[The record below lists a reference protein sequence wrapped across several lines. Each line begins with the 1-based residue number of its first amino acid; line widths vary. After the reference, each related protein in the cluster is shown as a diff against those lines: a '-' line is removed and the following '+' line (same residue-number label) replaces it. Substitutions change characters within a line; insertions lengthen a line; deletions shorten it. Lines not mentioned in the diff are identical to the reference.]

1 MKGNTMTTIAKLTK
15 QQDGRL
21 VGTLTT
27 LALHIAK
34 ISFVPEQ
41 SDNEKAPV
49 FRVFAGDFE
58 VGAGW
63 KKTSKDDRPYIAV
76 KLDDPSFAQPIWCA
90 LFKGE
95 GSLYLLDWNRPMR
108 RSGKEAERKTTDF

>member
-1 MKGNTMTTIAKLTK
+1 MSTIAKLTK

-27 LALHIAK
+27 LALHVAK
-34 ISFVPEQ
+34 IIFEPEQ

-58 VGAGW
+58 IGAGW
-63 KKTSKDDRPYIAV
+63 KRVSKDGNTYISV

-90 LFKGE
+90 LFKSE
-95 GSLYLLDWNRPMR
+95 GSLYLLDWNRQAPR
-108 RSGKEAERKTTDF
+108 RKKATETGDGEF

>member
-1 MKGNTMTTIAKLTK
+1 MSTIAKLTK

-27 LALHIAK
+27 LALHVAK
-34 ISFVPEQ
+34 IIFEPEQ

-58 VGAGW
+58 IGAGW
-63 KKTSKDDRPYIAV
+63 KRVSKDGNTYISV

-90 LFKGE
+90 LFKSE
-95 GSLYLLDWNRPMR
+95 GSLYLLDWNRQAPR
-108 RSGKEAERKTTDF
+108 RKKATETGGGEF